1 MQNLVP
7 TQKPVP
13 DFTPVPRKYR
23 YDGWTPERQ
32 RAFIAALAETGS
44 VKAAAKRINM
54 SSEGAYFLRRQ
65 PGADSFR
72 AAWEAALDHGVQH
85 LLDTAIDRALE
96 GVPVPVFYRGE
107 QCGERRAYNDRLL
120 MFILRHHLSGKEGG
134 PGLSLGK
141 RSREAIER
149 EAAALCPVCRERRE
163 AEAATDAALENPDA
177 PRTPAIVETLDI
189 IFLHYV
195 AKVRIERQ
203 LRCAGEIVA
212 ADYAVRQ
219 LTHIELI
226 LAVGGMT
233 EKLIQFWTSR
243 PAGEWDREELFACE
257 MSRTLD
263 TLRREA
269 WAAEGEPVRP
279 PLPHY
284 EVDPGVHS
292 SGGPCW
298 KERDRARKDAEQ
310 RMAQAQAEWE
320 AAQREDTWQEWKAAH
335 G

>member
-1 MQNLVP
+1 MQTLVP
-7 TQKPVP
+7 AQKPVP

-23 YDGWTPERQ
+23 YDGWTPDRQ

-72 AAWEAALDHGVQH
+72 AAWEAALDHGVQR

-96 GVPVPVFYRGE
+96 GVPVPVFYQGE

-141 RSREAIER
+141 RSRESIER
-149 EAAALCPVCRERRE
+149 EAAALCPACREGGE
-163 AEAATDAALENPDA
+163 AEAATDAALRDPEA
-177 PRTPAIVETLDI
+177 PLTPGIVETLDR
-189 IFLHYV
+189 IFEQYL
-195 AKVRIERQ
+195 AKVRNERQ
-203 LRCAGEIVA
+203 LRCEGDIVG

-226 LAVGGMT
+226 LTAGGMT
-233 EKLIQFWTSR
+233 EKLIQFWTNC
-243 PAGEWDREELFACE
+243 PAGEWGGEKYFACE
-257 MSRTLD
+257 VSKTLD
-263 TLRREA
+263 DLRRKA

-284 EVDPGVHS
+284 EIDPGVHVYP
-292 SGGPCW
+292 GPNW
-298 KERDRARKDAEQ
+298 EERNRARLDAER
-310 RMAQAQAEWE
+310 RMALAQTEWE
-320 AAQREDTWQEWKAAH
+320 AAQREDTWEEWKKR
-335 G
+335 